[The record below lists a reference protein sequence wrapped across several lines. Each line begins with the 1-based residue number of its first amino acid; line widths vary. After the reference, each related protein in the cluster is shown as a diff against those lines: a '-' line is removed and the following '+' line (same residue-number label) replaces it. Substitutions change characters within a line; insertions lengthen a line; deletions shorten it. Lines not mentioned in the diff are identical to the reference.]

1 MSAVQDPRRAL
12 KTRASR
18 AARQLASPPMPPES
32 DDIVVHAD
40 AAGAAH
46 IMREIVAL
54 HELTVALEEHDGHW
68 QVVVRPGRD
77 PEEALGKVIDVTARC
92 VESGC
97 VDFATLC
104 VGKRTYTIHEAG
116 ALDVPVA
123 AA

>member
-1 MSAVQDPRRAL
+1 MGAVRDRRNAL
-12 KTRASR
+12 KTRAIR
-18 AARQLASPPMPPES
+18 AARQLASPPQPQKSE
-32 DDIVVHAD
+32 DIVVHAD

-54 HELTVALEEHDGHW
+54 HDLSIPLEEHDGHW

-77 PEEALGKVIDVTARC
+77 PKPALAKIIEVTARC
-92 VESGC
+92 VEKGC

-104 VGKRTYTIHEAG
+104 VGKRTYTIHEAR